1 MMRETLFL
9 ATCSFGAQS
18 REHQVA
24 AWKSHKAQCKQ
35 YQETDEAEGIRA
47 TLGQLTDHQ
56 IVDNLLEDFVHL
68 HESTFDEL
76 ANCIYHDNT
85 AKMLAEHTD
94 FSRLAININLKY
106 LSDCDGNPAKAF
118 DIVNIAITEVGPH
131 SMAEHVKKYRDDL
144 KRSRQNDRTFIQGIL
159 CTCGFSA
166 HSY

>member
-1 MMRETLFL
+1 MMHERLFL

-24 AWKSHKAQCKQ
+24 AWKSHKALCKQ
-35 YQETDEAEGIRA
+35 YQEIDEAEGIRA

-85 AKMLAEHTD
+85 AKMQ
-94 FSRLAININLKY
+94 
-106 LSDCDGNPAKAF
+106 
-118 DIVNIAITEVGPH
+118 VIAY
-131 SMAEHVKKYRDDL
+131 K
-144 KRSRQNDRTFIQGIL
+144 N
-159 CTCGFSA
+159 
-166 HSY
+166 